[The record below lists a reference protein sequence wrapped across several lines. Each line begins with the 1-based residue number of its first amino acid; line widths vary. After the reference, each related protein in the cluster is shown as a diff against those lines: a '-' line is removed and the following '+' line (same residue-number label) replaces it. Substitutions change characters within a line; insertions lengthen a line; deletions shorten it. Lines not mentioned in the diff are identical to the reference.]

1 MSSESDSGIESL
13 IYEVMTAAT
22 ADLVT
27 TSVAALAEI
36 SLRSPRKL
44 FIFIIIKKYIGSK
57 YPKNKLFNFEK
68 NFTGRDRDVW
78 TKSPSHFNQSC
89 CCVSVECSNLSLT
102 FRFTHDTLQDIEL
115 VTTNHCSRVEWNG
128 HVSLFLK
135 L

>member
-68 NFTGRDRDVW
+68 NFTGRHEFSAVA
-78 TKSPSHFNQSC
+78 
-89 CCVSVECSNLSLT
+89 CVIQNC
-102 FRFTHDTLQDIEL
+102 DI
-115 VTTNHCSRVEWNG
+115 W
-128 HVSLFLK
+128 
-135 L
+135 